1 VRGAEAFPEDVMA
14 LRAFP
19 MMNNAAQWQCL
30 AVWCQLS
37 EPADSNMG
45 ALTSHDISFHGLLD
59 DQFSQF

>member
-1 VRGAEAFPEDVMA
+1 MA